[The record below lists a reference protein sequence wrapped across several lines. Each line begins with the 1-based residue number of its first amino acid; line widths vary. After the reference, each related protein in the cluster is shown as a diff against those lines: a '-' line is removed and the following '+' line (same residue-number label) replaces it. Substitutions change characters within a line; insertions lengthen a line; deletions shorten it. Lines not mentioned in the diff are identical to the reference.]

1 MIENRKLITIVV
13 PVRNERKN
21 LPLLHERLNTTLK
34 NINGYLFEI
43 LLIDNGSTDGS
54 CEICTMYAQTYQDY
68 KYIQFTRNFGIESS
82 FYAGTKYAK
91 GDALIYLFSDLQDPP
106 ELIPTFIEK
115 WESGADVVY
124 GKLTRRQDHALL
136 KTLGAYIAYRL
147 IYNLSDIKIPVNATD
162 YRLLSRNVIEAVNNC
177 GETNRYMRGL
187 VQWSGFTQASIPF
200 QRSPRI
206 HGETSAGVLWSIG
219 YAFNAIFS
227 FSEKPL
233 KIASLVGIISFLGSI
248 FGAIFWIFITI
259 LSRKGLITFTAPPL
273 GWTTMA
279 LLIFFFGG
287 MQCLF
292 IGILGEY
299 IASIHKESK
308 RRPPW
313 IIRKSIGLK
322 IDS

>member
-1 MIENRKLITIVV
+1 MPIKEKIITIVI
-13 PVRNERKN
+13 PVRNEEKN
-21 LPLLHERLNTTLK
+21 LHLLYERLNKTLS

-43 LLIDNGSTDGS
+43 LLIDNGSTDDS
-54 CEICTMYAQTYQDY
+54 SRICTSFAHGHPNY
-68 KYIQFTRNFGIESS
+68 KYVQFTRNFGIESS
-82 FYAGTKYAK
+82 FYAGTKYAN

-106 ELIPTFIEK
+106 ELIPKFITK
-115 WESGADVVY
+115 WESGAEVVY
-124 GKLTRRQDHALL
+124 GELTRRQDHTIL
-136 KTLGAYIAYRL
+136 KTIGAYIAYRL

-162 YRLLSRNVIEAVNNC
+162 FRLLSRNVIDAVNSC
-177 GETNRYMRGL
+177 EEANRYMRGL

-233 KIASLVGIISFLGSI
+233 RMASMIGIISCLSSI
-248 FGAIFWIFITI
+248 FGACFWIILTI
-259 LSRKGLITFTAPPL
+259 LSRKGLIEFTAPPL

-287 MQCLF
+287 IQCLF
-292 IGILGEY
+292 IGIIGEY

-308 RRPPW
+308 KRPAW
-313 IIRKSIGLK
+313 IIRKTIGLK
-322 IDS
+322 LN